1 MTLQQ
6 ALSWMEGRLA
16 SASVRGVPVAFFRFG
31 ETVSYV
37 ASTTLG
43 MLDGSNVTVLD
54 SESGSGITVQ
64 AASVIV
70 PSVAFVSSGLPIR
83 GDTCSVSGRTFHVLP
98 VSAGNPV
105 CEPVDVYNNSVRV
118 WLKEVAP

>member
-31 ETVSYV
+31 ETASYV
-37 ASTTLG
+37 AAGTLG
-43 MLDGSNVTVLD
+43 MLDGSSVTVLD
-54 SESGSGITVQ
+54 ADSGAGITVQ

-70 PSVAFVSSGLPIR
+70 VALAFVSSGLPIR
-83 GDTCSVSGRTFHVLP
+83 GDTCVIDGRTFHVLP
-98 VSAGNPV
+98 PASGAPV
-105 CEPVDVYNNSVRV
+105 CEPVDVYGNSVRV